1 MINKLDKK
9 LKDKLK
15 EVLDCLHEK
24 EIGFNLILVDA
35 KNIKNLTM
43 QHLSN
48 ISTEVQA
55 SVYSDHLS
63 EYIKDSMKKNSP

>member
-9 LKDKLK
+9 LTDKLK

-24 EIGFNLILVDA
+24 KIGFNLILVDT
-35 KNIKNLTM
+35 KNINNLDM

-55 SVYSDHLS
+55 LVYSDYLS